1 MSSPNDH
8 FQRSMGTSHRA
19 MIEMVRGNPYQISMG
34 RDAGNLM
41 LAMSI
46 LSDVQELLHFE
57 DDPEYNR
64 QPIQWINKAKF
75 VINQVMEDLEHDHKV
90 LSVQGD

>member
-1 MSSPNDH
+1 MFGVS
-8 FQRSMGTSHRA
+8 RESMVQ
-19 MIEMVRGNPYQISMG
+19 MVRGNPYQISMG

-46 LSDVQELLHFE
+46 LSDVQEILYFE
-57 DDPEYNR
+57 DDPEANR

-75 VINQVMEDLEHDHKV
+75 VINQVMEDLEHDRKV